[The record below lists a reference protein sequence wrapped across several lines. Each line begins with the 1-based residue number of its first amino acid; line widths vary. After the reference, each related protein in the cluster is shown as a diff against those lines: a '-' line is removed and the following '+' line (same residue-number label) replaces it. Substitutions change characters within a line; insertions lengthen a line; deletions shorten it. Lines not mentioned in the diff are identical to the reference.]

1 MGFGADIMG
10 TTGRS
15 TLEMYFLFLIFWII
29 LNGRFTLEILLFGLV
44 ISAVVYAF
52 ICRFMGYSPRKDF
65 FLFRNL
71 ILLLT
76 FAGVL
81 VKEIARANLSVLKL
95 ILSPK
100 YEPEPAL
107 IYFRTDLKYGVSRV
121 LLANSITLTP
131 GTITVSVV
139 GDEFCVHCLDKEFA
153 EGIADSD
160 FVKLLRRMEAG
171 R

>member
-1 MGFGADIMG
+1 
-10 TTGRS
+10 
-15 TLEMYFLFLIFWII
+15 MYFLFLIFWII

-131 GTITVSVV
+131 GTITVEMKDGEYLIHCYDKTMGEGLDSSV
-139 GDEFCVHCLDKEFA
+139 
-153 EGIADSD
+153 
-160 FVKLLRRMEAG
+160 FVSMLKKLEE
-171 R
+171 